1 MRRPVFLKLFIS
13 YLLLI
18 LVVAGLILALV
29 FHSLSS
35 HSVETSTRSLQ
46 NLGLALRH
54 QVGPL
59 IADNLPGELH
69 SLVSGIGEE
78 THTRITVIDDRGR
91 VLADSEN
98 TAQTMENHGNRP
110 EVLTALGGSM
120 GRSVRYSTT
129 LDKDMLYVALP
140 LEPDG
145 ETQPVLRM
153 SMPLEDI
160 DILLRSMR
168 AGALEIAAIIAALS
182 LLIAF
187 FFSHAVSR
195 PIRELGRA
203 SRRIAEGD
211 FGTRV
216 VLRTG
221 DEIQELS
228 ESFNDMAE
236 RIERSFTEISQSREE
251 LEGILSS
258 MSEGLLVLD
267 LQGKIQLANQS
278 AREIAGAE
286 GIVGRC
292 PWEVIRSQ
300 RLNELLEQAPQQ
312 PVSGEIELGEK
323 IYLCS
328 LTPVRSGKTR
338 VMLLHDITGM
348 KRLEKIKRDLA
359 VNVSHELRTP
369 LTAIKG
375 FTETLM
381 EECAESHQE
390 YLWIIK
396 RHTDR
401 LMNIVTDL
409 LDLSELEA
417 EETRLHVEDVHLG
430 ELIENVLS
438 IFEPVLAGK
447 NLTSVIEGTRA
458 GVVIKADPFRL
469 EQLFTNLV
477 DNAVKYTENGG
488 ITISLG
494 SSQNIAV
501 VKVAD
506 TGVGIPRE
514 HLGRIFE
521 RFYTADKSRSRRL
534 GGTGLGLSIVKHIVT
549 LHRGTIHVASRP
561 FEGTT
566 FTITLPLTALS
577 SGNGKERFSGPG
589 QGFRGV

>member
-78 THTRITVIDDRGR
+78 THTRITVIDGRGR

-477 DNAVKYTENGG
+477 DNAVKYTEKGG

>member
-1 MRRPVFLKLFIS
+1 
-13 YLLLI
+13 
-18 LVVAGLILALV
+18 
-29 FHSLSS
+29 
-35 HSVETSTRSLQ
+35 
-46 NLGLALRH
+46 
-54 QVGPL
+54 
-59 IADNLPGELH
+59 
-69 SLVSGIGEE
+69 
-78 THTRITVIDDRGR
+78 
-91 VLADSEN
+91 
-98 TAQTMENHGNRP
+98 
-110 EVLTALGGSM
+110 
-120 GRSVRYSTT
+120 
-129 LDKDMLYVALP
+129 
-140 LEPDG
+140 
-145 ETQPVLRM
+145 
-153 SMPLEDI
+153 MPLEDI
-160 DILLRSMR
+160 EILLRSMR
-168 AGALEIAAIIAALS
+168 TGALELAAVIVALS

-187 FFSHAVSR
+187 FFSHAVSSA
-195 PIRELGRA
+195 IRELGRA
-203 SRRIAEGD
+203 SKRIAGGD

-216 VLRTG
+216 NLRTG

-236 RIERSFTEISQSREE
+236 RIERSFTEISESREE

-267 LQGKIQLANQS
+267 SQGKIQLANRS
-278 AREIAGAE
+278 AREIVGAD
-286 GIVGRC
+286 GMISRC
-292 PWEVIRSQ
+292 SWEVIRSS

-323 IYLCS
+323 VYLCS

-348 KRLEKIKRDLA
+348 KRLEKIKKDLV

-381 EECAESHQE
+381 EECSGDHQE
-390 YLWIIK
+390 YLRIIK

-401 LMNIVTDL
+401 LMNIITDL
-409 LDLSELEA
+409 LDLSELEV
-417 EETRLHVEDVHLG
+417 EETRLHVEDVCIG
-430 ELIENVLS
+430 ELIENVLDL
-438 IFEPVLAGK
+438 FGPVLARK
-447 NLTSVIEGTRA
+447 NLTAVIEGTQA

-488 ITISLG
+488 ITVSLG

-501 VKVAD
+501 IKIAD

-549 LHRGTIHVASRP
+549 LHRGTIHVTSRP
-561 FEGTT
+561 FQGTT
-566 FTITLPLTALS
+566 FTITLPLTDLS
-577 SGNGKERFSGPG
+577 PDNEKG
-589 QGFRGV
+589 

>member
-1 MRRPVFLKLFIS
+1 MRRTVFLKLFIS

-29 FHSLSS
+29 FSRLGS

-46 NLGLALRH
+46 KLGLALRD
-54 QVGPL
+54 QATAL
-59 IADNLPGELH
+59 IADGDFGGLDA
-69 SLVSGIGEE
+69 LVRGVGEE
-78 THTRITVIDDRGR
+78 AHTRITLIDSRGR

-98 TAQTMENHGNRP
+98 IPRAMENHGNRP
-110 EVLTALGGSM
+110 EVLTALTGSM

-129 LDKDMLYVALP
+129 LGKDMLYVALP
-140 LEPDG
+140 LEPG
-145 ETQPVLRM
+145 GAAQPVLRM

-160 DILLRSMR
+160 GILL
-168 AGALEIAAIIAALS
+168 GAMGSSALVLAAIIVALS

-187 FFSHAVSR
+187 FFSHAVSS
-195 PIRELGRA
+195 PIRELSRA

-211 FGTRV
+211 FSTRV
-216 VLRTG
+216 NLRTG

-236 RIERSFTEISQSREE
+236 RIEKSFTEISESREE
-251 LEGILSS
+251 LQSILSS

-267 LQGKIQLANQS
+267 SRGRIQLANRS
-278 AREIAGAE
+278 AREITGAE
-286 GIVGRC
+286 GVVGRC
-292 PWEVIRSQ
+292 SWEIIRSQ
-300 RLNELLEQAPQQ
+300 RLNELVEQAPDQ

-328 LTPVRSGKTR
+328 LTPIRSGKTR

-348 KRLEKIKRDLA
+348 KRLEKIKRDL
-359 VNVSHELRTP
+359 VMNVSHELRTP

-381 EECAESHQE
+381 EECTGSHQE
-390 YLWIIK
+390 YLQIIK

-401 LMNIVTDL
+401 LMNIITDL
-409 LDLSELEA
+409 LDLSELET
-417 EETRLHVEDVHLG
+417 EETRLHVEDVDLG
-430 ELIENVLS
+430 ALIENVLALFRPS
-438 IFEPVLAGK
+438 LDAKG
-447 NLTSVIEGTRA
+447 LTASIEGARA
-458 GVVIKADPFRL
+458 GVVIRADPFRL
-469 EQLFTNLV
+469 EQLFTNLI

-494 SSQNIAV
+494 GSQNIAV
-501 VKVAD
+501 VKIAD

-521 RFYTADKSRSRRL
+521 RFYTADRSRSRRL

-561 FEGTT
+561 SQGTA
-566 FTITLPLTALS
+566 FTIILPLTALS
-577 SGNGKERFSGPG
+577 PDNEKG
-589 QGFRGV
+589 

>member
-18 LVVAGLILALV
+18 LVVAGLILVLV
-29 FHSLSS
+29 FQSLSS
-35 HSVETSTRSLQ
+35 HSLETSTRSLQ
-46 NLGLALRH
+46 KLGLALRH
-54 QVGPL
+54 QVSPL
-59 IADNLPGELH
+59 IADGLPGELH
-69 SLVSGIGEE
+69 SLVRGIGEE
-78 THTRITVIDDRGR
+78 THTRITVIDGRGR

-110 EVLTALGGSM
+110 EVLTALAGSM
-120 GRSVRYSTT
+120 GRSVRHSTT
-129 LDKDMLYVALP
+129 LGKDMLYIALP
-140 LEPDG
+140 LEPEG
-145 ETQPVLRM
+145 KTQPVLRM

-168 AGALEIAAIIAALS
+168 AGALELAAVIAALS

-187 FFSHAVSR
+187 FFSHAVSS

-203 SRRIAEGD
+203 SKRIAGGD

-216 VLRTG
+216 NLRTG

-236 RIERSFTEISQSREE
+236 RIERSFTEISESREE

-267 LQGKIQLANQS
+267 SQGKIQLANRS
-278 AREIAGAE
+278 ACEITGTD
-286 GIVGRC
+286 GMIGRC
-292 PWEVIRSQ
+292 SWEVIRSS

-312 PVSGEIELGEK
+312 PASGEIELNEK
-323 IYLCS
+323 VYLCS

-348 KRLEKIKRDLA
+348 KRLEKIKKDLV

-381 EECAESHQE
+381 EECSGNHQE
-390 YLWIIK
+390 YLRIIK

-401 LMNIVTDL
+401 LMNIITDL

-417 EETRLHVEDVHLG
+417 EETRLHVEDVRLG
-430 ELIENVLS
+430 ELIENVLDL
-438 IFEPVLAGK
+438 FGPVLARK
-447 NLTSVIEGTRA
+447 NLTAVIEGTRA

-488 ITISLG
+488 ITVSLG

-501 VKVAD
+501 IKIAD
-506 TGVGIPRE
+506 TGVGIPRK

-561 FEGTT
+561 FQGTT
-566 FTITLPLTALS
+566 FTITLPLTDHS
-577 SGNGKERFSGPG
+577 PDNEKG
-589 QGFRGV
+589 

>member
-1 MRRPVFLKLFIS
+1 MRRPVFLKLFVS

-29 FHSLSS
+29 FNSLNS
-35 HSVETSTRSLQ
+35 HSIETSTRSLQ
-46 NLGLALRH
+46 KLGLALRH
-54 QVGPL
+54 QVRAL
-59 IADNLPGELH
+59 IAGGLTGELD
-69 SLVSGIGEE
+69 SLVRGIGEE
-78 THTRITVIDDRGR
+78 THTRITVIDGRGS
-91 VLADSEN
+91 VLADSGN
-98 TAQTMENHGNRP
+98 IPQTMENHGNRP
-110 EVLTALGGSM
+110 EVLTALTGSM
-120 GRSVRYSTT
+120 GRSVRFSTT
-129 LDKDMLYVALP
+129 LGKDMLYVALP
-140 LEPDG
+140 LEPG
-145 ETQPVLRM
+145 GAAQPVLRM

-160 DILLRSMR
+160 DILMRSMR
-168 AGALEIAAIIAALS
+168 AGALELAAITVALS

-187 FFSHAVSR
+187 FFSHAVSS
-195 PIRELGRA
+195 PIRELNRA
-203 SRRIAEGD
+203 SRRIAGGD

-216 VLRTG
+216 TLRTG
-221 DEIQELS
+221 DEIQELA

-236 RIERSFTEISQSREE
+236 RTERSFTEISESREE

-267 LQGKIQLANQS
+267 SQGRIQLANQS
-278 AREIAGAE
+278 AREIAGAKD
-286 GIVGRC
+286 IAGRC
-292 PWEVIRSQ
+292 SWEVIRSQ
-300 RLNELLEQAPQQ
+300 RLNELVERAPQQ

-328 LTPVRSGKTR
+328 ITPVPSGKTR

-381 EECAESHQE
+381 EECRGDHRE
-390 YLWIIK
+390 YLRIIE

-409 LDLSELEA
+409 LDLSELEE

-430 ELIENVLS
+430 ELLGNVLTL
-438 IFEPVLAGK
+438 FEPIIARK
-447 NLTSVIEGTRA
+447 NLTAVTEGTQA

-488 ITISLG
+488 VTVSLG

-561 FEGTT
+561 SQGTT
-566 FTITLPLTALS
+566 FTVTLPINAHS
-577 SGNGKERFSGPG
+577 PDNGKG
-589 QGFRGV
+589 